1 MIAVE
6 RTPFTDEINREINA
20 SILKTLGHPVRL
32 KIVFTLDIQECN
44 VKNIWECLG
53 LEQCVVSQHLAVLKR
68 AGIIDG
74 KRRGSEIHYTVIN
87 PFAKRVIDTLRQC

>member
-1 MIAVE
+1 MITAE
-6 RTPFTDEINREINA
+6 KTPFTDKKNLQDNA
-20 SILKTLGHPVRL
+20 LILKTLGHPVRL
-32 KIVFTLDIQECN
+32 KIIFMLEVQECN

-74 KRRGSEIHYTVIN
+74 KRRGTENHYSVIN
-87 PFAKRVIDTLRQC
+87 PFAKQIMRALRQC